1 MFSKEFLLQKM
12 LNVTNA
18 VNVIKICHNIDYFAP
33 IFDLNCEHV
42 FFCLDFKSKKKKFLR
57 IFKKKSRNF
66 KNLNFFT
73 KLKTFKTQFL
83 KFFYHS

>member
-42 FFCLDFKSKKKKFLR
+42 FFVKILNQRRKKFR
-57 IFKKKSRNF
+57 E
-66 KNLNFFT
+66 
-73 KLKTFKTQFL
+73 FL
-83 KFFYHS
+83 KKNRGISRI